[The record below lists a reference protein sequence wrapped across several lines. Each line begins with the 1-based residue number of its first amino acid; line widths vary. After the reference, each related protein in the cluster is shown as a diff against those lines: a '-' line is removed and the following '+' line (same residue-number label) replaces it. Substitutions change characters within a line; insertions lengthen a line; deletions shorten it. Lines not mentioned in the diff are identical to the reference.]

1 MMTETDLKEL
11 IKRSNESCELCAA
24 TSTAVLKIDLVI
36 YEVPDS
42 PNNIKDTSILIC
54 NTCSEQLNDKARV
67 DVNHWR
73 ALNESMWSPVP
84 AVQVVVYRMLEYL
97 RPHGWPADLLEMMY
111 LEDDTIKW
119 AEDGIKRGPV
129 IIHKDVNGNA
139 LQKGDNI
146 VLIKDLDVKG
156 TSFIAK
162 RGTPVRNI
170 TLVHDNENQIEGKV
184 NGTQIVILTQFVK
197 KIINDR

>member
-1 MMTETDLKEL
+1 MSEIDLKEL
-11 IKRSNESCELCAA
+11 IKRSSASCELCGAK
-24 TSTAVLKIDLVI
+24 STIESKVDLVI

-42 PNNIKDTSILIC
+42 PKNIKETSILIC
-54 NTCSEQLNDKARV
+54 YTCSEQLNANDAI
-67 DVNHWR
+67 DINHWR

-84 AVQVVVYRMLEYL
+84 AVQVVVYRMLERL
-97 RPHGWPADLLEMMY
+97 RLERWPVDLLEVMY
-111 LEDDTIKW
+111 LDDDTRLW
-119 AEDGIKRGPV
+119 AEKGIQRGPV
-129 IIHKDVNGNA
+129 IIHKDINGNV

-146 VLIKDLDVKG
+146 MLTKDLDVKG

-170 TLVHDNENQIEGKV
+170 TLVHDNADQIEGKA

-197 KIINDR
+197 KI